1 MWDESRHT
9 GMETLRKEVFVPLVV
24 AAAALNCEGSIPLEL
39 VGPGVGVDE
48 PEAPLKEVPVLGP
61 ATSVALDAGGGEPAG
76 TETNEP
82 SESW

>member
-1 MWDESRHT
+1 V
-9 GMETLRKEVFVPLVV
+9 L
-24 AAAALNCEGSIPLEL
+24 AAALLNIDGSIPLEL
-39 VGPGVGVDE
+39 VGPGVGVDVGE
-48 PEAPLKEVPVLGP
+48 PEGLKEVPVLGP